1 MLRTLDLIM
10 ICAMIAAAA
19 FTYQVKHAAE
29 DKLEQVQKLQASI
42 KQQEATIDLLEA
54 DWSLLNQP
62 SRLQSL
68 SKAYEAELKLKQ
80 MQPNQMAGTDE
91 LPGPASEFA
100 PALADDATGKP
111 DDQIKTG
118 SVAR

>member
-29 DKLEQVQKLQASI
+29 DKLEEVQKLQASI

-68 SKAYEAELKLKQ
+68 STAYEAELKLKQ
-80 MQPNQMAGTDE
+80 MKPNQMAGTDE
-91 LPGPASEFA
+91 LPGTASEFA
-100 PALADDATGKP
+100 PALADDATSKP
-111 DDQIKTG
+111 DDKIKTG
-118 SVAR
+118 SVAQ